1 MLPPAIVFF
10 ESLLPYGL
18 TCLAC
23 HTLLWATFRY
33 VLPSSGPW
41 RASPNFTAHQVVAL
55 FLMIQWTYYGFF
67 GKEEEGEVSNEHDL
81 PIVLRPSPF
90 GMKMAQRSMAA
101 LWIWDIPVSMLSSD
115 MHSAMDALMHAHHM
129 GMLLVTCVV
138 MGWLTFGT
146 PSEAYPHPVGASLA
160 PLFFGQIEL
169 SSIPLQIVDLFHPKK
184 SPAWHQYLTDRP
196 ALAAI
201 NDACRQLFALLFL
214 AVRGVYFPYLVF
226 HNRHSRI
233 LGCSRLEHDARPI
246 QVYFAHC
253 DNFGIFHCLY
263 SIANVLG
270 RVGAES
276 SVQGIEGR
284 REQGEE
290 EIGNSSVMEA
300 KGKIA
305 SEPKKSIVYHV
316 SFKEG
321 SSANEI

>member
-41 RASPNFTAHQVVAL
+41 KASPNFTAHQVVAL

-184 SPAWHQYLTDRP
+184 SSAWHQYLTDRP

-226 HNRHSRI
+226 TIVIPEFWDALGWSMMQDQSKYI
-233 LGCSRLEHDARPI
+233 LPI
-246 QVYFAHC
+246 VTILAFSIAFTLLQMYWGVLVLNQVYKA
-253 DNFGIFHCLY
+253 L
-263 SIANVLG
+263 
-270 RVGAES
+270 
-276 SVQGIEGR
+276 
-284 REQGEE
+284 
-290 EIGNSSVMEA
+290 
-300 KGKIA
+300 KGGGSK
-305 SEPKKSIVYHV
+305 EKKR
-316 SFKEG
+316 
-321 SSANEI
+321 